1 MHDIFH
7 FFVLNTGVVVPNP
20 IFFWT
25 PMFAADTAA
34 ANSNDIKTF
43 LANILNTF
51 LIDEKTV
58 FQNKPKHLPR
68 NPPDCVIL
76 DRWDLD
82 DFSLAD

>member
-1 MHDIFH
+1 MF
-7 FFVLNTGVVVPNP
+7 P
-20 IFFWT
+20 IQFFFWT
-25 PMFAADTAA
+25 PKSAADAAA